1 MQSKFIAVTL
11 GILLFAFTPIVNACQ
26 APSVP
31 PGDDLNYF
39 ALLLRDA
46 QVNSC
51 AQSAHDKLL
60 AKLDS
65 NTWNTERVGVVLS
78 YALAT
83 GLVLGG
89 NGHMSDALD
98 TKLTLAANSYVFTPQ
113 VGCGFTATTWQNGN
127 TCLEDHAIAALAQGW
142 RTAWYRL
149 TARDWSTDRSAA
161 ITQIRNTLSDTVN
174 CIHHKTRTYDSSRGP
189 CNATLAELEA
199 DTTGNIEMMT
209 LNHGYQN
216 PAYGVGQLTHVSATY
231 VGLEVA
237 FEPVTS
243 LNVGTTY
250 RNMARQLYREGNAK
264 AVPSGAFGQNC
275 RQLVNGVLTP
285 ATTPVGCWDPQ
296 GGKTQANG
304 YRADFFPVAQWFDSY
319 GYSRTLAAGQPSIWP
334 FVTFNRGAF
343 SEIDGVWGPGRI
355 EAYFTMA
362 NQWLSTVGNKPPLH
376 SRGVYRSG
384 LRRSTSYFVVSS
396 GTGSPST
403 VSILRNASAP
413 QATHVIQDL
422 NGGNLM
428 NGDPVAIRN
437 KDLFYWQATNGGGS
451 SVTAPSQG
459 IVANS
464 IFTIEKMGPTDA
476 TDPIAHTDFFALKT
490 ANGLNYVSAPLDGTV
505 TATPTAA
512 TKGATE
518 RFTLDR
524 LHTD

>member
-1 MQSKFIAVTL
+1 
-11 GILLFAFTPIVNACQ
+11 
-26 APSVP
+26 
-31 PGDDLNYF
+31 
-39 ALLLRDA
+39 
-46 QVNSC
+46 
-51 AQSAHDKLL
+51 
-60 AKLDS
+60 
-65 NTWNTERVGVVLS
+65 
-78 YALAT
+78 
-83 GLVLGG
+83 
-89 NGHMSDALD
+89 
-98 TKLTLAANSYVFTPQ
+98 
-113 VGCGFTATTWQNGN
+113 
-127 TCLEDHAIAALAQGW
+127 
-142 RTAWYRL
+142 
-149 TARDWSTDRSAA
+149 
-161 ITQIRNTLSDTVN
+161 
-174 CIHHKTRTYDSSRGP
+174 
-189 CNATLAELEA
+189 
-199 DTTGNIEMMT
+199 MMT

-216 PAYGVGQLTHVSATY
+216 PAYGVGQLTHVSAAY

-250 RNMARQLYREGNAK
+250 RNMAKQLYREGNAK
-264 AVPSGAFGQNC
+264 ATPSGAFGQNC
-275 RQLVNGVLTP
+275 RQLVSGVLSTP
-285 ATTPVGCWDPQ
+285 TVGCWDPQ

-334 FVTFNRGAF
+334 FVNFNRSAF

-362 NQWLSTVGNKPPLH
+362 NQWLASVGNKPPLY
-376 SRGVYRSG
+376 SRGVYRAG
-384 LRRSTSYFVVSS
+384 LRRSTSYFVLSS
-396 GTGSPST
+396 GTGSPTTISAVRSST
-403 VSILRNASAP
+403 P
-413 QATHVIQDL
+413 QATLVIQDL

-428 NGDPVAIRN
+428 NGDPVAIQN
-437 KDLFYWQATNGGGS
+437 KDLFFWQATNGGGS

-459 IVANS
+459 IVTNS

-512 TKGATE
+512 TKGPTE